1 MSDERESREESAE
14 EKIPLPVT
22 PPLPELPE
30 VPHYRPN
37 LPPSE
42 RRALS
47 ERQVLYQRMGMAYII
62 PATLIVPIILLT
74 LLGAWLDTRLGRS
87 PLFTLIGAIVGFAA
101 GVLNMMRI
109 INKLDR

>member
-1 MSDERESREESAE
+1 MSQERERGEESAE
-14 EKIPLPVT
+14 EETPLPQT

-37 LPPSE
+37 LPPSD
-42 RRALS
+42 RRNLS
-47 ERQVLYQRMGMAYII
+47 EKEILFQRMGMAYII

-87 PLFTLIGAIVGFAA
+87 PIFTLIGAIVGFAA

-109 INKLDR
+109 TNKLNR